1 MSREHTY
8 YIYMLTN
15 INNKRFYIG
24 VTNNLLNRYYEHK
37 TKKFPESFTSKYNI
51 HKLVYYEI
59 FGDINVAIY
68 REKELKGWR
77 QEKKVNLIKAQ
88 NLGFKDLIGDFLK

>member
-1 MSREHTY
+1 MRDYTY
-8 YIYMLTN
+8 YIYILTN

-37 TKKFPESFTSKYNI
+37 NKKFPKSFTAKYNI
-51 HKLVYYEI
+51 NKLVYYEI
-59 FGDINVAIY
+59 FNDISYAIS

-77 QEKKVNLIKAQ
+77 REKKIKLIKSNNLI
-88 NLGFKDLIGDFLK
+88 FKDLITDLL

>member
-1 MSREHTY
+1 MKEYTY
-8 YIYMLTN
+8 YIYILTN

-37 TKKFPESFTSKYNI
+37 NKKFPKSFTAKYNI
-51 HKLVYYEI
+51 NKLVYYEI
-59 FGDINVAIY
+59 FNDISYAIS

-77 QEKKVNLIKAQ
+77 REKKINLIKSN
-88 NLGFKDLIGDFLK
+88 NLIFKDLIIDFL